1 MRKIKYLGLL
11 AVTFIVGYLVY
22 DAVSL
27 PGVGDL
33 EGGFKEVAFYRNE
46 NNTGPVV
53 RIYAVSVKTPED
65 GEMKTYGD
73 LMPYNKYG
81 TTTVYFFEEGGP
93 LPGKLS
99 REEPH
104 FDSHLAKYCLA
115 SYKKDPMGQVT
126 FSSKSDPSR

>member
-1 MRKIKYLGLL
+1 MGLL
-11 AVTFIVGYLVY
+11 AVVVFIGYLVY

-27 PGVGDL
+27 RGVDDL
-33 EGGFKEVAFYRNE
+33 EGGFREVAFYRNE

-53 RIYAVSVKTPED
+53 RIYAVTVRKPAD
-65 GEMKTYGD
+65 VEMKTYGD

-81 TTTVYFFEEGGP
+81 TTIVYFFKEGGP
-93 LPGKLS
+93 WPEKLR

-104 FDSHLAKYCLA
+104 FDSHFSRNCLA

-126 FSSKSDPSR
+126 FSSKSGPSR